1 MSKELRIVYRDKDQ
15 NAEAVEH
22 KSLPWV
28 GIMWHPEREDKISQL
43 FKNLVSNTFF

>member
-1 MSKELRIVYRDKDQ
+1 MSKNLELFIEIGP